1 MRRLLALMILGP
13 MACHAAVECS
23 GVPISTG
30 HFIVVDAELSG
41 HPARL
46 ALDPIR
52 NVLLDRRFADTAG
65 LDVLSAR
72 QAGYEGRVS
81 IGGAGAEQQEPG
93 FAVGLELRAGEVMR
107 KLPPVVVVDLRGPL
121 GPVFTNIDGLLGTDL
136 FSEQVLD
143 LDLPAGCLTI
153 VPRDRFEAPATQALA
168 VERMRHRPVVKG
180 SLEFPDGERHELSF
194 LLDFGMS
201 GGVRLSTRFVDE
213 HDLDERLPTT
223 VPERMETGLG
233 GALRSLET
241 NATAVELGDARWRNL
256 PIRLARETEGA
267 DADPP
272 WDALVGVGLLRTRHI
287 VYDPAGDR
295 FWMLPAGR

>member
-1 MRRLLALMILGP
+1 MRNLLALIVLGP
-13 MACHAAVECS
+13 LACHAGVQCN

-30 HFIVVDAELSG
+30 HFIVVDAALSG

-52 NVLLDRRFADTAG
+52 NVLLDRRFADSAG

-72 QAGYEGRVS
+72 QVGYEGRVS
-81 IGGAGAEQQEPG
+81 IGGAGAERQEPG
-93 FAVGLELRAGEVMR
+93 FATGLELHAGELIR

-121 GPVFTNIDGLLGTDL
+121 GPAFTNIDGLLGTDL
-136 FSEQVLD
+136 FSEHVLD
-143 LDLPAGCLTI
+143 LDLPAGCLAI
-153 VPRDRFEAPATQALA
+153 VPRERFEAPETQALA
-168 VERMRHRPVVKG
+168 VERMRNRPVVKG
-180 SLEFPDGERHELSF
+180 SVEFPNGERQELRF

-213 HDLDERLPTT
+213 HHLAEQLPTT

-272 WDALVGVGLLRTRHI
+272 WDALVGVGLLKTRHVI
-287 VYDPAGDR
+287 YDPAGDR
-295 FWMLPAGR
+295 FWVLPAGE